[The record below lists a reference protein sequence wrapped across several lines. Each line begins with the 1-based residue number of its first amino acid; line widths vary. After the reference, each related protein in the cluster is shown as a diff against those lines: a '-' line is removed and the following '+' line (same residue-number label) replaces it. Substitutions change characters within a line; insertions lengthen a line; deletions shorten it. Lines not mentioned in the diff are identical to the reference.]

1 MQQVTKR
8 LFNFRYRYF
17 FIMNTE
23 LDPKEYLLKIV
34 NSVAV
39 LLLWPMP
46 NLFFGL
52 YKGYA
57 FFENRPQTANY
68 IYYTV
73 SAITFALVI
82 LFFIKKWK
90 K

>member
-39 LLLWPMP
+39 LLLWMMP

-52 YKGYA
+52 YKG
-57 FFENRPQTANY
+57 NDNHILKTGPNPQIIFT
-68 IYYTV
+68 
-73 SAITFALVI
+73 I
-82 LFFIKKWK
+82 LFRLKPLPWYSFLY
-90 K
+90 